1 MRGMDK
7 GSSRHVFIF
16 FLTFYYLKQLLEK
29 IAQTTGGMYVLVENM
44 DELSTFFKRQVLR
57 SRVPDCITN
66 NFRLGG
72 GSLGQW

>member
-44 DELSTFFKRQVLR
+44 DELSASVLQETSAAVTS
-57 SRVPDCITN
+57 SRD
-66 NFRLGG
+66 
-72 GSLGQW
+72 S